1 MRNLFTMLS
10 FAIVRYV
17 ASGIMIASI
26 SKIGYATSNGT
37 IVKSNWNQVKE
48 FIIGRMIPKE
58 IIILRISVPITV
70 PIT

>member
-26 SKIGYATSNGT
+26 SKIGYAASNGT
-37 IVKSNWNQVKE
+37 IVKSNWNHVKE

-58 IIILRISVPITV
+58 ILKTSVPITV